1 MPATLLRLPL
11 PGPAL
16 RIRFYWEWR
25 RVRYSIHMKTEMQ
38 RSCPG
43 WQSHDQNQV
52 YVSLMSPDDTWLYV
66 LNAGSQIPCKG
77 FTLADDVVDDLF
89 QAISFLPKVQPL
101 PCAPREVQSLC
112 SLVSSVLTDM
122 IRVVS
127 QGLAGAQSYNTTA
140 NKTNVEGSWNLWKSL
155 ILL

>member
-1 MPATLLRLPL
+1 
-11 PGPAL
+11 
-16 RIRFYWEWR
+16 
-25 RVRYSIHMKTEMQ
+25 
-38 RSCPG
+38 
-43 WQSHDQNQV
+43 
-52 YVSLMSPDDTWLYV
+52 MSPDDTWYV

-77 FTLADDVVDDLF
+77 FTLAHDVVDDPF
-89 QAISFLPKVQPL
+89 QAISFLPKVLDVQSL
-101 PCAPREVQSLC
+101 SCAPGKFSLC
-112 SLVSSVLTDM
+112 SLGSSVLTDM